1 VAVTFDGETMFCNV
15 QYPEEDGTPE
25 NPSSA
30 WPYTQ
35 THAASTKR
43 PRSATFVVT
52 RKDGGTMGV

>member
-1 VAVTFDGETMFCNV
+1 MFCNV

-43 PRSATFVVT
+43 PGSATFVVT